1 MARQPAGRMG
11 APALAGI
18 LAAVLSALTGCDG
31 VGEPR
36 VTVSDLNWACG
47 PKRCTATFQLA
58 ADERDEPVVVR
69 VRAYAG
75 ADVASREIVG
85 ETAERLTLRAGT
97 PRRLSVAIDTRLPAT
112 RVRVVVGRD
121 S

>member
-1 MARQPAGRMG
+1 V
-11 APALAGI
+11 
-18 LAAVLSALTGCDG
+18 AA
-31 VGEPR
+31 
-36 VTVSDLNWACG
+36 
-47 PKRCTATFQLA
+47 
-58 ADERDEPVVVR
+58 ERDEPVVVR

-75 ADVASREIVG
+75 DDVASREIVG
-85 ETAERLTLRAGT
+85 ETAERLTLRSGT

>member
-1 MARQPAGRMG
+1 MERQPAGRVG
-11 APALAGI
+11 AFAVACLLAAVLPALAG
-18 LAAVLSALTGCDG
+18 CDD
-31 VGEPR
+31 VREPR

-47 PKRCTATFQLA
+47 PRRCTATFQLA

-75 ADVASREIVG
+75 EDVASREIVG